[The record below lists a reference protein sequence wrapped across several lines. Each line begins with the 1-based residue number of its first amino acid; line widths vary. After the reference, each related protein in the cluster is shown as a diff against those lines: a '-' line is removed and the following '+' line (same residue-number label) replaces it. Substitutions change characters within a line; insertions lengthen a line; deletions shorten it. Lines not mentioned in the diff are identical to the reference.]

1 MINVLS
7 TRPRRIALGLGI
19 IVLACVQFLLI
30 SNWASL
36 TSSIGLGLQVGIAVA
51 LIYSGSARRHP
62 TER

>member
-1 MINVLS
+1 MINLLS

-19 IVLACVQFLLI
+19 IVLAAVQFLLI
-30 SNWASL
+30 SNRASL
-36 TSSIGLGLQVGIAVA
+36 TSSIGLGLQIGIAVA